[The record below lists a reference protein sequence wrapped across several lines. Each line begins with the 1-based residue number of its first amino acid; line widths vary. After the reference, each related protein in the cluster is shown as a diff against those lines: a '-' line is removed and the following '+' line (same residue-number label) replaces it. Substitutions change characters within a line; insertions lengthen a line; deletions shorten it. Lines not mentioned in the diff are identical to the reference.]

1 MKGCECAYRA
11 ENGICQSEKAEQ
23 QKHRQTV
30 CHGRYSLYARES
42 DVRRRHDAAAY
53 DRELTDIT
61 AELVHRWREEG
72 LTVLQIAMLLDR
84 SCAAITEILEVEDDE
99 D

>member
-1 MKGCECAYRA
+1 MRCAYKS
-11 ENGICQSEKAEQ
+11 EDGMCQSEKAAQ

-30 CHGRYSLYARES
+30 CRGRCSLYERED
-42 DVRRRHDAAAY
+42 DVQRRHDAHAH

-61 AELVHRWREEG
+61 AALVRRWRGEG

-84 SCAAITEILEVEDDE
+84 TCAAITEILEAEDDE
-99 D
+99 